1 MRLTR
6 LFGFGAAGGESMAFG
21 GSFVE
26 GNTAFAFKLYDLLN
40 GGEGNLF
47 FSPFSIST
55 CLAMAYAGARG
66 NTETQMSQVLHFS
79 KNQSHLHSDFGGLHR
94 QLLEAAKP
102 KVIQIQRRSWPS
114 HPARTEEYVQPPG
127 IQLDIING
135 LWAQE
140 GHPFV
145 PAFLKIATEDY
156 QASVKQADF
165 KTEAAAVTEEINR
178 WVAEKTCDKIQNM
191 LPPGSVNLLTRL
203 VLANAIYF
211 KGAWASP
218 FKERFTSLQPFLL
231 STFRQTEVQ
240 LMERTDDFKYCEN
253 KDLQAVELPYRGVD
267 LSMVI
272 LLPRRTNGCR
282 QLEQQLSP
290 TMLSATLG
298 QMIKQK
304 VQLYLPR
311 FKVESGFELGA
322 TLAKM
327 GMPDAFSPNADFSG
341 LDGTRDLFISD
352 VFHKAWGK
360 INEEGTEA
368 TAATAAPVALGID
381 ESPPTPPPVFRA
393 DHPFLFL
400 IRDVRSG
407 TLLFIGR
414 LTDPSA

>member
-26 GNTAFAFKLYDLLN
+26 GNTAFAFKLYDLLK

-178 WVAEKTCDKIQNM
+178 WVAEKTCDKIQNI
-191 LPPGSVNLLTRL
+191 LPPGSVDRLTRL

-218 FKERFTSLQPFLL
+218 FNERFTSLQPFHI
-231 STFRQTEVQ
+231 STFRQAGVQ
-240 LMERTDDFKYCEN
+240 LMARTDDFKYCEN
-253 KDLQAVELPYRGVD
+253 QDFQAVELPYSGLD

-272 LLPRRTNGCR
+272 LLPRRIDGCG
-282 QLEQQLSP
+282 QLENQLSP
-290 TMLSATLG
+290 TLIAATLG
-298 QMIKQK
+298 QMVKQK
-304 VQLYLPR
+304 TELYLPR
-311 FKVESGFELGA
+311 FKLQAGFDLKA

-327 GMPDAFSPNADFSG
+327 GMPDAFIWPTADFSG
-341 LDGTRDLFISD
+341 LDGTTQLFISGL
-352 VFHKAWGK
+352 FHKAWGE

-368 TAATAAPVALGID
+368 VAVTTAAVAALK
-381 ESPPTPPPVFRA
+381 EKSPPVFRA